1 MNLSDSA
8 FKARPRKRT
17 EGRTTGAAARRV
29 HLVVVQL
36 LFSEDG
42 LLVPHGGRG
51 GVSRP
56 LGRRFPSA
64 ASGAPSPA
72 PAALASLAAGSV
84 ASLAWPARLRPAIQW
99 EGRRG
104 RGEGG
109 AWAGLEQGA
118 GLRLGRGQGRA
129 WDGAGPEASLGRR
142 RAWGRRRRSLR
153 PV

>member
-42 LLVPHGGRG
+42 LLVPHGGRGVIGGRG

-109 AWAGLEQGA
+109 AWAGL
-118 GLRLGRGQGRA
+118 GRG
-129 WDGAGPEASLGRR
+129 
-142 RAWGRRRRSLR
+142 WG
-153 PV
+153 